1 MFRRNTAAP
10 TVTVVVP
17 VKNEAANLREVLPR
31 LPEVH
36 EVILVDGNS
45 VDGSIE
51 AAREVMP
58 SIRVVTQTR
67 KGKGNALAAGFL
79 AATGDI
85 IVMFDADGS
94 ADPVEIPAFVAA
106 LTAGADFAKGSR
118 FAEGGGSE
126 DITGLRSLGNG
137 GLNLVANVAFGTRF
151 SDLCYGYNAFWR
163 DLVPVL
169 DLPALDLPAPASGM
183 LWGDGFEIET
193 VINCRMAAAKV
204 AITEVASVELSRI
217 HGESNLRTFSDGF
230 RVLRTIGAEHRRMR
244 RTRRLPADVTSME
257 DARNYLHPR
266 TDLVVEEPAVDEV
279 AVLVQAEAKTAPAV
293 PVYA

>member
-1 MFRRNTAAP
+1 MFRRNTHAP
-10 TVTVVVP
+10 TVTIVVP
-17 VKNEAANLREVLPR
+17 AKNEAANLREVLPR
-31 LPEVH
+31 LPTVH

-45 VDGSIE
+45 TDGTIA

-58 SIRVVTQTR
+58 DILVVKQTR

-94 ADPVEIPAFVAA
+94 ADPEEIPAFVQA
-106 LTAGADFAKGSR
+106 LKDGADFAKGSR
-118 FAEGGGSE
+118 FAAGGGSE
-126 DITGLRSLGNG
+126 DITGLRSMGNG
-137 GLNLVANVAFGTRF
+137 GLNLVANVAFRTSF

-169 DLPALDLPAPASGM
+169 DLPALDLAAPESGM

-193 VINCRMAAAKV
+193 VINCRMAAAGV
-204 AITEVASVELSRI
+204 NITEVASVELSRI

-244 RTRRLPADVTSME
+244 RTRRMPSDVTSIE
-257 DARNYLHPR
+257 GARNYLHPR
-266 TDLVVEEPAVDEV
+266 LDLVVDEQLQT
-279 AVLVQAEAKTAPAV
+279 LVRQASTTSDAR
-293 PVYA
+293 VYA